1 MTITPT
7 LPIIAAYTTGRGSH
21 PETAIKVAKG
31 SDWTRNFRVFDGAR
45 IALSA
50 DAATGAT
57 SLTLAPDHP
66 AIATGDKIQFGE
78 NIIVTTS
85 GASAVGATSLSVT
98 ALTGPLK
105 AKAIGRRIV
114 KDLSTYDLEFRVMTN
129 RGDSTAVLEI
139 QGTSDDDTSDPNSPY
154 VDVGL
159 VTGDEANF
167 TSVDAGT
174 YFWALWDATEGS
186 EKPLAQGPF
195 ILEEAGY
202 VA

>member
-7 LPIIAAYTTGRGSH
+7 LPILYAYTTGFGRR
-21 PETAIKVAKG
+21 PEQTIRVAKG
-31 SDWTRNFRVFDGAR
+31 SDWTRNFRVFDGAQ
-45 IALSA
+45 IVLSA

-57 SLTLAPDHP
+57 TLTLAPDHP
-66 AIATGDKIQFGE
+66 AIANGDKILFGE

-85 GASAVGATSLSVT
+85 GASAVGSTSLSVT

-105 AKAIGRRIV
+105 AKAVGRRIV
-114 KDLSTYDLEFRVMTN
+114 KDLSTYDLEFRVLTN
-129 RGDSTAVLEI
+129 RGDSTALLEI

-167 TSVDAGT
+167 ASVDAGT
-174 YFWALWDATEGS
+174 YFWTLWDATEGG